1 MPRKVHYLT
10 SEGRQKIEQELE
22 HLRTVRRPEIA
33 RSLKDAIEEGDLTE
47 NAGYSESKREQ
58 AMLEGRIAEL
68 EEILGN
74 AEELEYDGSADVV
87 ALGTQVTVIETGFEP
102 ETYQIVG
109 AAEADPARGRIS
121 NESPL
126 GMALLGRR
134 VGDTIQVKTP
144 GGVVAF
150 EITDIA

>member
-10 SEGRQKIEQELE
+10 PEGRQKIEQELE
-22 HLRTVRRPEIA
+22 YLRTVRRPEMA
-33 RSLKDAIEEGDLTE
+33 RSLKDAIEEGDLAE

-68 EEILGN
+68 EEILAN
-74 AEELEYDGSADVV
+74 AEELEYAGSADVV

-134 VGDTIQVKTP
+134 IGDRIQVKTP
-144 GGVVAF
+144 GGVAAF
-150 EITDIA
+150 EITAIS

>member
-1 MPRKVHYLT
+1 MSRKVHYLT
-10 SEGRQKIEQELE
+10 PEGRQKIEQELD
-22 HLRTVRRPEIA
+22 HLRNVRRAEIA
-33 RSLKDAIEEGDLTE
+33 RHLKDAIEEGDLTE

-58 AMLEGRIAEL
+58 ALIEGRIAEL
-68 EEILGN
+68 EEILAN
-74 AEELEYDGSADVV
+74 AMELERDEASEVV
-87 ALGTQVTVIETGFEP
+87 ALGTQVTVVERGFDP

-126 GMALLGRR
+126 GKALIGRR
-134 VGDTIQVKTP
+134 PGETIQVQTP

-150 EITDIA
+150 EVTAIE